1 MTMSL
6 LLPQST
12 RRPLS
17 VDRPRHSGWQPSTRQ
32 TGNECCLLGDPRNLR
47 TMADEMDT
55 YRLKI
60 AELQEENTALRE
72 AARTF
77 GDLAERLNQELKEER
92 RRNKER
98 RGQTRNTPDR
108 RQMSFHNSK

>member
-1 MTMSL
+1 MTMNL

-12 RRPLS
+12 RRS
-17 VDRPRHSGWQPSTRQ
+17 VLVERPRHSGWEQNARE
-32 TGNECCLLGDPRNLR
+32 TGNECCLVADPRNLR
-47 TMADEMDT
+47 TMADEMEA

-60 AELQEENTALRE
+60 AELQEENTTLRE

-92 RRNKER
+92 RRNMER
-98 RGQTRNTPDR
+98 RSQTRNTPDR
-108 RQMSFHNSK
+108 RQLSLHSSK

>member
-1 MTMSL
+1 MSMTL
-6 LLPQST
+6 LLPQSS
-12 RRPLS
+12 RRSLPVES
-17 VDRPRHSGWQPSTRQ
+17 PRHSAWGSDHSEV
-32 TGNECCLLGDPRNLR
+32 GNDCCLVAIPRNLR
-47 TMADEMDT
+47 NMADEIES

-98 RGQTRNTPDR
+98 RSQTRNTPER
-108 RQMSFHNSK
+108 RQLSFHNSK

>member
-1 MTMSL
+1 
-6 LLPQST
+6 
-12 RRPLS
+12 
-17 VDRPRHSGWQPSTRQ
+17 
-32 TGNECCLLGDPRNLR
+32 
-47 TMADEMDT
+47 MADELESC
-55 YRLKI
+55 RLKI

-98 RGQTRNTPDR
+98 RSQTRNTPDR
-108 RQMSFHNSK
+108 RQLSFHTGK

>member
-1 MTMSL
+1 MSMSL
-6 LLPQST
+6 LLPQTT
-12 RRPLS
+12 RRSLLVES
-17 VDRPRHSGWQPSTRQ
+17 PRHRGGETDH
-32 TGNECCLLGDPRNLR
+32 TGAGNDCCLVAIPRNLR
-47 TMADEMDT
+47 NMADEIES

-98 RGQTRNTPDR
+98 RSQTRNTPDR
-108 RQMSFHNSK
+108 RQMSLHSSK

>member
-1 MTMSL
+1 
-6 LLPQST
+6 
-12 RRPLS
+12 
-17 VDRPRHSGWQPSTRQ
+17 
-32 TGNECCLLGDPRNLR
+32 
-47 TMADEMDT
+47 MADELDS
-55 YRLKI
+55 YRQKI

-98 RGQTRNTPDR
+98 RSLPRNTADR
-108 RQMSFHNSK
+108 RHLSFQSGK

>member
-1 MTMSL
+1 MT
-6 LLPQST
+6 
-12 RRPLS
+12 
-17 VDRPRHSGWQPSTRQ
+17 
-32 TGNECCLLGDPRNLR
+32 
-47 TMADEMDT
+47 DEFES

-60 AELQEENTALRE
+60 AELQEENAALRE

-98 RGQTRNTPDR
+98 RSHPRSTPDR
-108 RQMSFHNSK
+108 RQLSLHNSK